1 MERNWREGSPGG
13 GGGQRGSL
21 QQDLC
26 GLGEGLP
33 QNTPKYKALFSQ
45 QACTW
50 VSTLK
55 KVH

>member
-1 MERNWREGSPGG
+1 MERNWRESSPGG
-13 GGGQRGSL
+13 RGGQRGSL

-26 GLGEGLP
+26 VLGEGLP

-45 QACTW
+45 ACTR